1 MMIDKHGDSELQLAA
16 DSGNTKEVA
25 RLLLEGLIPEEIN
38 YQNPYG
44 NTALYLA
51 ANHNHLSI
59 VNLLLV
65 HGADKT
71 LTNVEG
77 KTAADAAI
85 TQRLED
91 ICVVLGVVLPPLP
104 LPLPPLIEPEL
115 PPEPEVEPT

>member
-16 DSGNTKEVA
+16 DKGDIKEVA

-65 HGADKT
+65 HGADKS
-71 LTNVEG
+71 LANVEG
-77 KTAADAAI
+77 KTAGDGAI
-85 TQRLED
+85 KQRLAD
-91 ICVVLGVVLPPLP
+91 ICVALDV
-104 LPLPPLIEPEL
+104 IL
-115 PPEPEVEPT
+115 PPEVIPEPAVEEPPPVEPSVAEEG